1 MNEVILI
8 TGGTGKVGS
17 HLVAHFLKNSWIV
30 LSTTR
35 NKENFNEVVEKHS
48 LEAHEDNFFIIE
60 LDFKN
65 DNAIQDLEEYLVEHN
80 LRPNV
85 VVHNARSLEYSKINA
100 RGRAEVEDL
109 QMEYYMAVTFPY
121 LLTYS
126 LVDLG
131 ELKNVVYISSMY
143 GVVAPTPKLYEDF
156 ESSSPVQ
163 YGVAKAAQIHLVKEL
178 AIRLAKNNIRVNC
191 VSFGGIKGRTS
202 EEFKKRYQE
211 LTPLGKMLEET
222 EVVGPVDFLVSEK
235 SKNMTGQNII
245 VDGGW
250 TVW

>member
-1 MNEVILI
+1 MNKVILI

-17 HLVAHFLKNSWIV
+17 NLVAHFLNNSWTV

-35 NKENFNEVVEKHS
+35 NVENFNEVVKKHS
-48 LEAHEDNFFIIE
+48 LEAYQDNLYIIE
-60 LDFKN
+60 VDFKN
-65 DNAIQDLEEYLVEHN
+65 DNAIQDLEEYLVEQE

-85 VVHNARSLEYSKINA
+85 VVHNARSLDYLKINE
-100 RGRAEVEDL
+100 RGRADVEDF
-109 QMEYYMAVTFPY
+109 QMEFYMAVTFPY
-121 LLTYS
+121 LLTNC
-126 LVDLG
+126 LLDLG
-131 ELKNVVYISSMY
+131 KLENVVFISSIY

-178 AIRLAKNNIRVNC
+178 AVRLAKNNIRINC

-202 EEFKKRYQE
+202 DEFQKRYKN
-211 LTPLGKMLEET
+211 LTPQGKMIEES
-222 EVVGPVDFLVSEK
+222 EVIGPVDFLVSEH
-235 SKNMTGQNII
+235 SENMTGQNII
-245 VDGGW
+245 VDSGW